1 VGACQKPYHSMTSYY
16 DTFALKMLLS
26 GIIMPPINTPN
37 ASYRVKKSPYGAV
50 MGTKNANIGSLN
62 DANG

>member
-1 VGACQKPYHSMTSYY
+1 
-16 DTFALKMLLS
+16 MLLS

-37 ASYRVKKSPYGAV
+37 ATYGAKKSTYRTVEAA
-50 MGTKNANIGSLN
+50 KSASIGSLN

>member
-1 VGACQKPYHSMTSYY
+1 MTSYY

-37 ASYRVKKSPYGAV
+37 ASYRVTMSPYGAV
-50 MGTKNANIGSLN
+50 KGTKNASIGSLN
-62 DANG
+62 DPNGQ